1 MPCECFDV
9 EVGLLNKRVSL
20 YQSRRD
26 DGDPIGDPL
35 SPPQVWAQ
43 IDNQGLT
50 EARTTTHLVTI
61 RYHPEVTIDTVLV
74 YNDRNLFV
82 RSVQNVGEDNVE
94 MRLLCEEIAE

>member
-1 MPCECFDV
+1 MNA
-9 EVGLLNKRVSL
+9 GILQKRVSL

-35 SPPQVWAQ
+35 SPPQAWAQ

-50 EARTTTHLVTI
+50 EARTTTHLITM
-61 RYHPEVTIDTVLV
+61 RYHPEVTIDTVVV

-82 RSVQNVGEDNVE
+82 RSVQNVNENNDE
-94 MRLLCEEIAE
+94 MRLICEEIAP